1 MLISKFQANETNRV
15 EKARLQKAYVVLE
28 PAIRY
33 SVDMTRATERVR
45 ADSYRTFREKYGAL
59 ETDVRAL
66 KDHVYRD
73 VIVQHGGKR

>member
-1 MLISKFQANETNRV
+1 MGSAPKLTGVPHYVLISKFQANETNRV

-45 ADSYRTFREKYGAL
+45 ADSYRTFP
-59 ETDVRAL
+59 
-66 KDHVYRD
+66 
-73 VIVQHGGKR
+73 